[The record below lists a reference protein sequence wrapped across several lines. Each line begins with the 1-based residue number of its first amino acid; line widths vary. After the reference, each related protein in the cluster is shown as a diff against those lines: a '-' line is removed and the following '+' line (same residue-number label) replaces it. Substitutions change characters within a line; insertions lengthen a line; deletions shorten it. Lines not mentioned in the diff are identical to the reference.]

1 MPKFFIKTNQI
12 NENEVKIVGED
23 VKHIVQVLRSKVGE
37 ELTLCDINTNLNYIS
52 TISQI
57 HPDCIICKIED
68 CTKSVVESNIE
79 VTLYQGLPKADKMEY
94 IIQKNIE
101 LGIKEIVPVEMARCV
116 VKLDDKTANKKIERW
131 QKIAEA
137 AAKQSGR
144 DCIPEVKMPISPNE
158 LCDEIKKFDMVIL
171 AYENEKNITLKQELK
186 KINNFEKLKIGII
199 IGPEGGLSE
208 KEVEMFINAGAKV
221 VTLGK
226 RILRTETASIAI
238 MSNIVYEYEM

>member
-12 NENEVKIVGED
+12 NEDEIKIIGED

-57 HPDCIICKIED
+57 YSDCIICKIED

-79 VTLYQGLPKADKMEY
+79 VTLFQGLPKADKMEY

-101 LGIKEIVPVEMARCV
+101 LGIKKIVPVEMTRCV
-116 VKLDDKTANKKIERW
+116 VKLDNKTANKKIERW

-144 DCIPEVKMPISPNE
+144 DCIPEVKMPITPNE
-158 LCDEIKKFDMVIL
+158 LCNEIKQFDIVIL

-186 KINNFEKLKIGII
+186 RISDIDKLKIGII

-226 RILRTETASIAI
+226 RILRTETASIVI